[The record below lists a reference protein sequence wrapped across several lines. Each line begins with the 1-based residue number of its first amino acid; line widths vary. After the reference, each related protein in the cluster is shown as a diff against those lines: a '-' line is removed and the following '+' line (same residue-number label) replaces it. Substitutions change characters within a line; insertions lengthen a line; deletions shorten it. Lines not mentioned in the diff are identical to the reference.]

1 MTEPTPTEPA
11 QTEPAPLTFAVA
23 QYPHTRQLTQGPVT
37 TRSGLTLAPVTVKPI
52 IAAFRRMIRDLEF
65 DVCEVAVTTYL
76 VAREAGIPIIAL
88 PVFLNRKFHH
98 GDVMC
103 RPGSGITGP
112 KDLEGRKVGVR
123 AYSVTTGAWVR
134 GILHEQFGVDLDS
147 ITWLVDDEEH
157 VESLQLPGNVQ
168 HVGAGTSVAQ
178 LFNEG
183 GIDAALS
190 GRAGIGRTGAPTEG
204 WDRAPATSAEA
215 YPLFEKAA
223 QLQRDWFAQTGCYP
237 IHGVLTV
244 KAATVAR
251 HPELVADLWQLFT
264 DAKADLLRRIEDP
277 ADTDA
282 DVVRYRAQRDIVGPD
297 PLPFGLEANRPS
309 IEAIIRFSH
318 DQGLLAGRPEPEA
331 VFVAVD

>member
-1 MTEPTPTEPA
+1 MTEPTP
-11 QTEPAPLTFAVA
+11 LTIAVA
-23 QYPHTRQLTQGPVT
+23 SYPYTRPFTQGPVT
-37 TRSGLTLAPVTVKPI
+37 TPSGLTLSPVAVKPI

-76 VAREAGIPIIAL
+76 AAREAGIPLTAL

-103 RPGSGITGP
+103 RPGSGIRTP

-134 GILHEQFGVDLDS
+134 GILHEQFGVDLDG

-157 VESLQLPGNVQ
+157 VESLQLPGNVR
-168 HVGAGTSVAQ
+168 HVGPGTSVAQ

-204 WDRAPATSAEA
+204 WERAPAESTEA
-215 YPLFEKAA
+215 YPLFENAKE
-223 QLQRDWFAQTGCYP
+223 LQREWFAQTGCYP

-244 KAATVAR
+244 KAATVER
-251 HPELVADLWQLFT
+251 HPRLVADLWQLFNE
-264 DAKADLLRRIEDP
+264 AKAGFLRRLDDP
-277 ADTDA
+277 AGSDTGLDA
-282 DVVRYRAQRDIVGPD
+282 DVARYREQREIVGPD
-297 PLPFGLEANRPS
+297 PLPFGIEPNRPS

-318 DQGLLAGRPEPEA
+318 DQGLLTGRPAPEA
-331 VFVAVD
+331 VFAAVD